1 MQQVPD
7 EDGIL
12 NKEGGTGHLP
22 HPTPKA
28 RKVCKSPDEVT
39 SKLEAQR
46 KADEAKAD
54 LEKARLKK
62 LKYQNKASRSKE
74 RWGFLKKHFTTKRA
88 IACVTVLIITVAA
101 GVFGI
106 SWSLRG
112 RQETT
117 YLSSAQLEE
126 IVNISKLSSAEYTY
140 NGVAEIR
147 DANGNVTQRIYY
159 ESRVSAGID
168 MGGIT
173 FDVDNEAK
181 TASPVLPDI
190 TIYDPS
196 VDESSFEYMP
206 SNPSMSLT
214 EIISACKNDAR
225 SEIESHGQI
234 YQTAR
239 ENLESTI
246 TALTLPLLEDY
257 GYTIEWNTS
266 VEEEASETPQENQ
279 ADAVSE
285 GGASDEQ

>member
-12 NKEGGTGHLP
+12 DKEGGTGHLP

-28 RKVCKSPDEVT
+28 RRVRKSPDEVT
-39 SKLEAQR
+39 SKLEAQQ

-74 RWGFLKKHFTTKRA
+74 RRDFLKKHFTTKRA
-88 IACVTVLIITVAA
+88 IACVAVLIVLVAA
-101 GVFGI
+101 SVFGI

-112 RQETT
+112 KQETT

-168 MGGIT
+168 MRDIA
-173 FDVDNEAK
+173 FDVNSETK
-181 TASPVLPDI
+181 TVFPVLPDI

-225 SEIESHGQI
+225 NEIESHGQI
-234 YQTAR
+234 YQTAK

-266 VEEEASETPQENQ
+266 ADEEAPETPQESQ

-285 GGASDEQ
+285 GDTSDEQ